1 MVNNNQVYMD
11 FVVVRDLI
19 NKGLVAQ
26 EYSSTSFVQNLVF
39 EILFIQN
46 KKEHLLLVGNEN
58 GLDV

>member
-26 EYSSTSFVQNLVF
+26 EYSSTSFV
-39 EILFIQN
+39 
-46 KKEHLLLVGNEN
+46 
-58 GLDV
+58 